1 MKQSNSRRPRQG
13 SGRLMGLDVG
23 EKTIGIALSDELG
36 FTAQP
41 YETLKRKGDDEDLR
55 VLRTLLE
62 EREISTVVVGLPKNM
77 DGSIG
82 RQARRVAA
90 FAEKIETV
98 LDVPVVHW
106 DERLSTVAA
115 ERVLIQADLS
125 RAKRKKHVDK
135 LAAAVILQGYLDS
148 DPEAG
153 VVSRPPPATD
163 HSES

>member
-1 MKQSNSRRPRQG
+1 MKRSNSLRPPKG
-13 SGRLMGLDVG
+13 SGRIMGLDVG

-148 DPEAG
+148 DPVAG

-163 HSES
+163 LSES

>member
-1 MKQSNSRRPRQG
+1 MPS
-13 SGRLMGLDVG
+13 
-23 EKTIGIALSDELG
+23 SDELG

-41 YETLKRKGDDEDLR
+41 HETLKRRGDAEDLR
-55 VLRTLLE
+55 VLRILLE

-125 RAKRKKHVDK
+125 RAKRKKNVDK

-148 DPEAG
+148 DPTAG
-153 VVSRPPPATD
+153 VVSKPPPATD
-163 HSES
+163 LSES

>member
-1 MKQSNSRRPRQG
+1 
-13 SGRLMGLDVG
+13 MGLDVG

-41 YETLKRKGDDEDLR
+41 YRTLKRKGLEEDLR
-55 VLRTLLE
+55 AIRTLLD
-62 EREISTVVVGLPKNM
+62 ERGVSTVVVGLPKNM

-82 RQARRVAA
+82 RQARKVAA
-90 FAEKIETV
+90 FSERIEAA
-98 LDVPVVHW
+98 LDVSVVHW

-115 ERVLIQADLS
+115 ERVLIQADMS

-148 DPEAG
+148 GQEP
-153 VVSRPPPATD
+153 
-163 HSES
+163 

>member
-1 MKQSNSRRPRQG
+1 MKQSNSLRPGQG
-13 SGRLMGLDVG
+13 SGRIMGLDVG

-41 YETLKRKGDDEDLR
+41 FQTLKRLGDGEDLR
-55 VLRTLLE
+55 AIRVLLE
-62 EREISTVVVGLPKNM
+62 EREISMVVVGLPRNM
-77 DGSIG
+77 DGSMG

-90 FAEKIETV
+90 FADKIETV
-98 LDVPVVHW
+98 LDIPVVHW

-125 RAKRKKHVDK
+125 RAKRKEHVDK
-135 LAAAVILQGYLDS
+135 LAAAIILQGYLDS

-163 HSES
+163 LSES

>member
-1 MKQSNSRRPRQG
+1 MKRSKDFRPRQG
-13 SGRLMGLDVG
+13 SGRIMGLDVG

-41 YETLKRKGDDEDLR
+41 HQTLKRKGEDEDLR
-55 VLRTLLE
+55 VLRILLD
-62 EREISTVVVGLPKNM
+62 ERGISTVVVGLPKNM

-82 RQARRVAA
+82 RQARKVAA

-98 LDVPVVHW
+98 LDVPVVHS

-125 RAKRKKHVDK
+125 RAKRKRHVDK

-148 DPEAG
+148 DPAAG

-163 HSES
+163 FGES